1 MDIKRPPE
9 IREHLTYGGCF
20 FEILSVQLVG
30 LGIGLAEGIYGNAF
44 HYLVL
49 QRTITVISRGIC
61 NLIYHIHAL
70 NDLTES
76 GIRAIQVRTGF
87 VHDEELAAC
96 GIGMHSSCH
105 RQNAFGMFQIIGHT
119 VGSELTLDAVAGA
132 AHTGAIGTSALDHET
147 ADDTVEDQTII
158 EMLADQADKIVN
170 GFRCNF
176 GIKLAFDHTA
186 ILHGNSNNRILCHN
200 NFLSFLTEIE

>member
-1 MDIKRPPE
+1 MKNWLP
-9 IREHLTYGGCF
+9 
-20 FEILSVQLVG
+20 
-30 LGIGLAEGIYGNAF
+30 A
-44 HYLVL
+44 
-49 QRTITVISRGIC
+49 
-61 NLIYHIHAL
+61 
-70 NDLTES
+70 ES
-76 GIRAIQVRTGF
+76 GCIALAIDRTPSVCF
-87 VHDEELAAC
+87 
-96 GIGMHSSCH
+96 
-105 RQNAFGMFQIIGHT
+105 R
-119 VGSELTLDAVAGA
+119 
-132 AHTGAIGTSALDHET
+132 SALDHET